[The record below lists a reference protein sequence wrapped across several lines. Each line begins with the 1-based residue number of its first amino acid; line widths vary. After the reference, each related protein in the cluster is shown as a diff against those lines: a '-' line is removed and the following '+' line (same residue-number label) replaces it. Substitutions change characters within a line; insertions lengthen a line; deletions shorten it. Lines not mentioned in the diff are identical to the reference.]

1 MSARPKWLPRPAK
14 ARVLPDD
21 PWCPPPLTRADAED
35 EALRYVI
42 VEETVGDSLGLL
54 VAAWPRAGADGLPA
68 FADPEQDVEV
78 GADRAT
84 LQRHVDRLR
93 RPQRG
98 LPRATSAALR
108 RRTLAL
114 GDVFAA
120 HVDAAALE
128 AATRVAVADP
138 AWITGPLLDVTAE
151 ARKAAREVFYEA
163 VTPPL
168 PEAAEQEIKEQLAK
182 RRRS

>member
-21 PWCPPPLTRADAED
+21 PWCPPPLTRAVAED
-35 EALRYVI
+35 EALRHVI
-42 VEETVGDSLGLL
+42 IEETVGDSIGLL
-54 VAAWPRAGADGLPA
+54 VAAWPRAGDDGLPI
-68 FADPEQDVEV
+68 FGDPEQDVEV
-78 GADRAT
+78 GADRAA

-98 LPRATSAALR
+98 MPRATSAALR
-108 RRTLAL
+108 RRPLAL
-114 GDVFAA
+114 GDVFATR
-120 HVDAAALE
+120 VDPVALD
-128 AATRVAVADP
+128 AATREAVADL
-138 AWITGPLLDVTAE
+138 AWITGPLFDVTAE
-151 ARKAAREVFYEA
+151 ARNAAREVFYEA

-168 PEAAEQEIKEQLAK
+168 PEAAQQEIKEELAK

>member
-1 MSARPKWLPRPAK
+1 M
-14 ARVLPDD
+14 ARVLQDD
-21 PWCPPPLTRADAED
+21 PWCPPQLTRTDAED

-42 VEETVGDSLGLL
+42 VEEVVGDSLGLL
-54 VAAWPRAGADGLPA
+54 VAAWPRAGDDGLPA

-78 GADRAT
+78 GADRAA

-98 LPRATSAALR
+98 MPRATSAALR

-120 HVDAAALE
+120 RVDPAALE
-128 AATRVAVADP
+128 AATREAVADP
-138 AWITGPLLDVTAE
+138 AWITGPLFDVTAE
-151 ARKAAREVFYEA
+151 ARQAARDVFYEA

-168 PEAAEQEIKEQLAK
+168 PEAAEQEIKEELAK